1 MIVDSNLYWFPE
13 EMFRNEEMC
22 DRFLSEIPCTYGMK
36 GYLKENPTT
45 GKRQFV
51 IEKPVGSENLNYIE
65 GEYTLETQ
73 LADMDAAGVDHGV
86 LKLSCQQEWMG
97 LDMCKYMND
106 RVAAHVSASGGR
118 MTALGVVPPIANKAV
133 FEEIDRCLD
142 VLHLHGFQ
150 MSAHY
155 GELYLD
161 DEAFAPLFSYLNQRK
176 VTIYV
181 HHSPVPVQ
189 YDSLTAY
196 TNLRRSYGRC
206 VDQCTAIGRELFSG
220 FFEKY
225 PNLKLVHSM
234 LGGGFFAFTSLWFPK
249 RPKVEDGAN
258 RFQDTGD
265 EIQKYLRENLFF
277 EMSHA
282 APWGKEAL
290 TFAIR
295 SLGAD
300 HVLFGS
306 SYPVRKEWLL
316 QGADF
321 VRSLDITEEEKAL
334 VLGGNAQRLY
344 AIGAL

>member
-1 MIVDSNLYWFPE
+1 MIVDANLYWFPE
-13 EMFRNEEMC
+13 EMFRDEELC
-22 DRFLSEIPCTYGMK
+22 RKFLADVPRVYGMK
-36 GYLKENPTT
+36 AYLKSNPDT
-45 GKRQFV
+45 GRKQFV
-51 IEKPVGSENLNYIE
+51 VEKPVGSENLNYIE
-65 GEYTLETQ
+65 GEYTMETQ
-73 LADMDAAGVDHGV
+73 LADMDEAGVDHAV
-86 LKLSCQQEWMG
+86 LKLSCQQEWMS
-97 LDMCKYMND
+97 LDMCRYMND
-106 RVAAHVSASGGR
+106 HAAAHAAASGGR
-118 MTALGVVPPIANKAV
+118 MTALGVVPPIADKAV
-133 FEEIDRCLD
+133 FREIDRCLD
-142 VLHLHGFQ
+142 ELHMHGFQ

-155 GELYLD
+155 GDLYLD
-161 DEAFAPLFSYLNQRK
+161 DEAFAPLFAYLNERK

-206 VDQCTAIGRELFSG
+206 VDQCTAIGREIFSG

-249 RPKVEDGAN
+249 KPKVADSAN

-290 TFAIR
+290 TCAIR
-295 SLGAD
+295 NLGPE
-300 HVLFGS
+300 HVIFGS
-306 SYPVRKEWLL
+306 SYPVRKQWLTE
-316 QGADF
+316 GVDF
-321 VRSLDITEEEKAL
+321 VRSLDITKDEKAL
-334 VLGGNAQRLY
+334 VLGGNAERLY
-344 AIGAL
+344 GIGG

>member
-1 MIVDSNLYWFPE
+1 MIIDANLYWFPE
-13 EMFRNEEMC
+13 EMFSDEALCE
-22 DRFLSEIPCTYGMK
+22 RFLSEVPRAYGMK
-36 GYLKENPTT
+36 AWLKQNPDS
-45 GKRQFV
+45 GKKQFV

-65 GEYTLETQ
+65 GDYILEKQ
-73 LADMDAAGVDHGV
+73 LADMDEAGVDHAV

-97 LDMCKYMND
+97 LDMCRYMND
-106 RVAAHVSASGGR
+106 RVAEHAARSGGR
-118 MTALGVVPPIANKAV
+118 MTALGVVPPVADSAV
-133 FEEIDRCLD
+133 FREIDRCLD
-142 VLHLHGFQ
+142 ELHMHGFQ

-155 GELYLD
+155 GNLYLD
-161 DEAFAPLFSYLNQRK
+161 DEAFAPLFRYLNECK

-206 VDQCTAIGRELFSG
+206 VDQCTAIGREIFSG

-249 RPKVEDGAN
+249 KPKTADAAN

-265 EIQKYLRENLFF
+265 EIRKYLTENLFF

-290 TFAIR
+290 ECAVR
-295 SLGAD
+295 NLGAE
-300 HVLFGS
+300 HVIFGS
-306 SYPVRKEWLL
+306 SYPVRRQWLTE
-316 QGADF
+316 GADF
-321 VRSLDITEEEKAL
+321 VRSLAISEEGKAL

-344 AIGAL
+344 HI

>member
-13 EMFRNEEMC
+13 ELFRDEALC
-22 DRFLSEIPCTYGMK
+22 CKFLADIPRTYGMK
-36 GYLKENPTT
+36 GYLKTNAD
-45 GKRQFV
+45 GRKQFV

-65 GEYTLETQ
+65 GEYTLDGQ
-73 LADMDAAGVDHGV
+73 LADMSAAGVDHAV

-97 LDMCKYMND
+97 LDMCRYMND
-106 RVAAHVSASGGR
+106 RAAEHAAASGGK
-118 MTALGVVPPIANKAV
+118 MTALGVVPPIATQAV
-133 FEEIDRCLD
+133 LDEIDRCLD
-142 VLHLHGFQ
+142 ELHLHGFQ

-155 GELYLD
+155 GNLYLD
-161 DEAFAPLFSYLNQRK
+161 DEAFAPLFSYLNERN

-181 HHSPVPVQ
+181 HHSPVPVE
-189 YDSLTAY
+189 YGSLTAY

-220 FFEKY
+220 FFDKY

-249 RPKVEDGAN
+249 RPKTADSAN
-258 RFQDTGD
+258 RFQSTGD

-290 TFAIR
+290 ECAIHT
-295 SLGAD
+295 LGAD
-300 HVLFGS
+300 HVIFGS

-316 QGADF
+316 QGVDF
-321 VRSLDITEEEKAL
+321 VRSLDISEDEKAL
-334 VLGGNAQRLY
+334 VLGRNAQRLY
-344 AIGAL
+344 GIG